1 MDRFLTINDVRQL
14 IPFCQPHIYR
24 LMKRGEFPKPI
35 KIGISRVAW
44 RESDIRTW
52 MDAKVSAGDQS
63 ADHMPS

>member
-44 RESDIRTW
+44 RESDIRAW
-52 MDAKVSAGDQS
+52 MDAKASAGDS
-63 ADHMPS
+63 PADHLPS